1 MLNICFIQR
10 LAIGWIWTACHD
22 ILWLKKLLNQNI
34 YDAGQVAWP
43 HFQIKSCILDS
54 ISGVGGWKTSCVKCI
69 RKQTVDGKNLHDSF
83 SCIFTPFK
91 KTWQLLGPTNIVI
104 LFSLRKLIF
113 QVTISLYVCFFNNCP
128 FPSMLVYLT
137 LIILKLLNIFFPIFV
152 NMCSL
157 FLCLYLSNLYKC
169 PSFSFSLSRL
179 YLSLYLSARLPV
191 YTAKETF
198 YQPKSIS

>member
-1 MLNICFIQR
+1 MGWGVGKR
-10 LAIGWIWTACHD
+10 LALNAFESKQLTGKVYTTAFRAFLHRSKRRDNCWGQPTLSFFFPTK
-22 ILWLKKLLNQNI
+22 INI
-34 YDAGQVAWP
+34 
-43 HFQIKSCILDS
+43 S
-54 ISGVGGWKTSCVKCI
+54 
-69 RKQTVDGKNLHDSF
+69 
-83 SCIFTPFK
+83 
-91 KTWQLLGPTNIVI
+91 
-104 LFSLRKLIF
+104 
-113 QVTISLYVCFFNNCP
+113 ISLYVCFFNNCP
-128 FPSMLVYLT
+128 FPSMLVLLT

-191 YTAKETF
+191 YTVKETF

>member
-1 MLNICFIQR
+1 MHSKANSWREKFTRQLFVHFYTVQKDVTIVGANQHCHSFFPTKINI
-10 LAIGWIWTACHD
+10 L
-22 ILWLKKLLNQNI
+22 
-34 YDAGQVAWP
+34 
-43 HFQIKSCILDS
+43 
-54 ISGVGGWKTSCVKCI
+54 
-69 RKQTVDGKNLHDSF
+69 
-83 SCIFTPFK
+83 
-91 KTWQLLGPTNIVI
+91 
-104 LFSLRKLIF
+104 
-113 QVTISLYVCFFNNCP
+113 ISLYVCFFNNCP
-128 FPSMLVYLT
+128 FPSMLVLLT